1 MNLLVN
7 ITDNMTVY
15 IHIDKL
21 GISANGNYNSTVS
34 VSMLTLKTKLNII
47 TPFIVLFVNG
57 MFGTPFSI
65 EDLLAD
71 RGLEFL
77 DFKKMELQIGQG
89 YAEILLTP

>member
-1 MNLLVN
+1 
-7 ITDNMTVY
+7 
-15 IHIDKL
+15 
-21 GISANGNYNSTVS
+21 
-34 VSMLTLKTKLNII
+34 MLSLKTKLSII
-47 TPFIVLFVNG
+47 TPIIVAFVNG